1 MYDYS
6 SMKPLIIVEC
16 ANYFSKF
23 VWLSIPYNNVS
34 FAPYYHASVHFAEQK
49 MPRKDLFIIF
59 VSNVHPNVLT
69 FAINHIP
76 TSFLVIFKPMFVNC
90 VFSKGE
96 NFAYG

>member
-16 ANYFSKF
+16 TNYFSKF
-23 VWLSIPYNNVS
+23 VWLSILYNNVS
-34 FAPYYHASVHFAEQK
+34 LAPYYHAFVHFPEQK

-69 FAINHIP
+69 FVINHIP
-76 TSFLVIFKPMFVNC
+76 TSFLVIFEPMFVNC